1 MSTTPRD
8 EAERERFLTSFLTA
22 QPSLRSYVQALVGP
36 ASDCDD
42 LIQEI
47 SLTLW
52 RQFAQYDPAR
62 PFIAWAIGI
71 ARNQVARYRRDH
83 AVQRRRFSERAE
95 VALGV
100 AFAELEDEFAE
111 RRSALRAC
119 LERLGPKAQELLRL
133 RYQQDMDLAD
143 IATVQTSSVNAV
155 NKALGKIRRLL
166 VQCTGATQ
174 AQP

>member
-1 MSTTPRD
+1 MKASPVD
-8 EAERERFLTSFLTA
+8 DADRERFLTSFLVA

-36 ASDCDD
+36 DSDSDD
-42 LIQEI
+42 LLQEI

-52 RQFAQYDPAR
+52 RQFAQYDPQR

-83 AVQRRRFSERAE
+83 AIRKRRFSERAE
-95 VALGV
+95 AALGV
-100 AFAELEDEFAE
+100 AFTELEDEFGE

-119 LERLGPKAQELLRL
+119 LERLGPRAQELLRL
-133 RYQQDMDLAD
+133 RYQQGMELAD
-143 IATVQTSSVNAV
+143 IASTQTSTVNAV

-166 VQCTGATQ
+166 LQCTGSIGALS
-174 AQP
+174 